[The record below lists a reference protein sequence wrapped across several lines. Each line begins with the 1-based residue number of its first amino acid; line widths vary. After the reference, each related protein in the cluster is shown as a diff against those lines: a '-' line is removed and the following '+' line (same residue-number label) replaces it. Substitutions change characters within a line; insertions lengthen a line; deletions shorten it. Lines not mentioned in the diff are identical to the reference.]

1 MASSPITSWQTKGG
15 KLEAVTGFLFSEIT
29 MHSDSSQKMERYLL
43 LGREALTNLESTSK
57 GSYITL
63 LTKTRIVKATV
74 FPLAMNRCEN

>member
-29 MHSDSSQKMERYLL
+29 VHGDSSQKMERYLL

-74 FPLAMNRCEN
+74 FPLAMNTCEN